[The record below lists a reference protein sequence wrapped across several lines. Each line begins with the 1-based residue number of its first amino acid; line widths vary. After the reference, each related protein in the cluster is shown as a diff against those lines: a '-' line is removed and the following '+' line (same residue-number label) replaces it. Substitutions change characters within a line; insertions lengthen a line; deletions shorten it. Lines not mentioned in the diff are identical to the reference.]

1 MVSSPDKKVRI
12 FSALYAFLIGA
23 LVAYGSLMGFVTAF
37 SLRTSVFLFPLLLL
51 FDGLF
56 VWLFY
61 MEKEKIARLTLF
73 SLPVVCLFFGLLEQF
88 SNLLYQVSA
97 RMDEDYGFGV
107 LDFRGDSAGLSSSFE
122 PSFHFGTDLQRV
134 TLPLLVLGCFLVF
147 ANLSVIWKGK
157 RAVPVSAANLLPLI
171 LAGTLLEA
179 FPRISQIFCLF
190 LAVLLMLL
198 SSHARRQ
205 QEETGNRQVRRL
217 FLPTVAF
224 LLALFLIFPRAGYTP
239 TDINVYDILPAWMTG
254 SRTENPD
261 NEIIAVEGPTGNAIS
276 LESVGPKETQ
286 RLPILKLTLEGN
298 RLPANTPF
306 YLRGRAYDLYDG
318 KTWAGSVGYWPNDG
332 DFWFG
337 DYLGQGRIVTNVPHE
352 IRYFPYS
359 PGKDLSFH
367 RGRVENTAMKKEYT
381 FSVFASAE
389 NQVNFESVFVGEAPD
404 SMAVYLKMNAA
415 AKEELQG
422 ILNQNGIRSVNSG
435 SFGLEYIRLAEE
447 IGNLVRSS
455 AEYSLRE
462 ADRMPRE
469 AEDFAVWFLKEGE
482 KGYCVHFATSCAAL
496 LRAAGI
502 PARYVSGYLTE
513 GGVGSRTVYMSDAH
527 AWVEYWVPTI
537 GWLMLDPTPAV
548 EQSENNLP
556 EEESSVW
563 EEESSLPEEES
574 SVWEEESSL
583 PEEESSEGAK
593 EEPDKPEKE
602 PLPIPSWVG
611 LPMVILAFG
620 LVFFGFGRLVASIR
634 LARYAAAKSNRKAA
648 IRYKEIWILCRL
660 LKKEIPEVATSL
672 ANKARFSKHTISE
685 TELLQ
690 LQTLFD
696 ARRKEIGKRPLL
708 WIFCYQILGLW

>member
-1 MVSSPDKKVRI
+1 MVSSPDKKVRL

-37 SLRTSVFLFPLLLL
+37 SLRTSVFLLPLLLL

-61 MEKEKIARLTLF
+61 TGKEKIARLTLF
-73 SLPVVCLFFGLLEQF
+73 SLPVVCLFFGLLKQF

-97 RMDEDYGFGV
+97 RIDEDYGFGV

-157 RAVPVSAANLLPLI
+157 RAVPISAANLVPLI

-198 SSHARRQ
+198 NSHARGQ

-239 TDINVYDILPAWMTG
+239 ADINVYDVLPAWMTG
-254 SRTENPD
+254 SRTENSGG
-261 NEIIAVEGPTGNAIS
+261 ETVAVEGPTGESVS

-298 RLPANTPF
+298 RLPSNTPF

-332 DFWFG
+332 DFWSG
-337 DYLGQGRIVTNVPHE
+337 DYLGQGRIVTNVPHK

-359 PGKDLSFH
+359 PGEELSLH

-389 NQVNFESVFVGEAPD
+389 NQVNFENVFVGEIPE
-404 SMAVYLKMNAA
+404 SMAVYLEMNAA

-422 ILNQNGIRSVNSG
+422 ILNQNGIRPINSG
-435 SFGLEYIRLAEE
+435 SFGLEYVRLAEA

-462 ADRMPRE
+462 ADRMPSE

-513 GGVGSRTVYMSDAH
+513 GGVGSRTVYLSDAH
-527 AWVEYWVPTI
+527 AWVEYWVPTV
-537 GWLMLDPTPAV
+537 GWLILDPTPAA
-548 EQSENNLP
+548 ERNENHLPEEPSEEESSLP
-556 EEESSVW
+556 EEEESSVW

-574 SVWEEESSL
+574 SRT
-583 PEEESSEGAK
+583 PEEE
-593 EEPDKPEKE
+593 PDNPEKE
-602 PLPIPSWVG
+602 PLSIPAWVG

-620 LVFFGFGRLVASIR
+620 LILFGLGRLVASIR
-634 LARYAAAKSNRKAA
+634 LARYAAAKSNRKAEL
-648 IRYKEIWILCRL
+648 RYQGIWILCRL
-660 LKKEIPEVATSL
+660 LKKEVPEAATFL
-672 ANKARFSKHTISE
+672 ANKARFSRHIISE
-685 TELLQ
+685 TELSQ
-690 LQTLFD
+690 LQTIFD
-696 ARRKEIGKRPLL
+696 ALRKEIGKQPLL